1 MACIDRASPALNQIL
16 LKLYRAE
23 KPMEIDHHLHEF
35 GSVEYHIQSEASNP
49 LVAYLSISIPP
60 LCQGVLTNELSPNT
74 IEMVKE
80 LCPRVME
87 IAEPARERYQLTLK
101 LDLNQIPQSKD
112 YVKVIKEIST
122 VQSAILSS
130 QMKEILRN
138 VNTDDAV
145 QGMYKPLKLV
155 YHPREPF
162 FCHQTATANRSSF
175 PDTFKRKVRRGYCNS
190 FLSGAGGCWEF
201 R

>member
-1 MACIDRASPALNQIL
+1 MP
-16 LKLYRAE
+16 
-23 KPMEIDHHLHEF
+23 
-35 GSVEYHIQSEASNP
+35 
-49 LVAYLSISIPP
+49 
-60 LCQGVLTNELSPNT
+60 
-74 IEMVKE
+74 
-80 LCPRVME
+80 
-87 IAEPARERYQLTLK
+87 
-101 LDLNQIPQSKD
+101 D

-162 FCHQTATANRSSF
+162 FVIRQVIPSNQIIELVMKITTVWKKQKIS
-175 PDTFKRKVRRGYCNS
+175 TT
-190 FLSGAGGCWEF
+190 
-201 R
+201 